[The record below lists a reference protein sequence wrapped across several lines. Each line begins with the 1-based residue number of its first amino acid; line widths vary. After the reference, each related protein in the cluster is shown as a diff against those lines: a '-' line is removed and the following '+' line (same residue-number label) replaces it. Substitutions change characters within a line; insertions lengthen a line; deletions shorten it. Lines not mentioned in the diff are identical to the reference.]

1 VWGQE
6 IIMTSYFNCY
16 VAGWIFFKK

>member
-16 VAGWIFFKK
+16 VAGWIFLKK